1 MILSTVIILAV
12 YLAIILAIGFRSGR
26 GIEQNTESFF
36 VANRHL
42 NWLQES
48 MAVFTTAAPAG
59 ALLGTTG
66 LFYSAGADMLGYL
79 IGYAFLMPLT
89 YWYVGSRLRR
99 LGRGRGYQTQAVF
112 LGDFFESP
120 YLYWGVALAG
130 VFFSIPY
137 FMVNPVALGILLNQ
151 STGIPFWL
159 GVLLFVTVSMAYSLK
174 GGLRAVAN
182 TDIFHGVLLILFFIV
197 AIVTLVLHAGGLH
210 HVFDTPRASVA
221 TSGPGRTLFLSW
233 IVYQGFVVICWPDRS
248 LRMFAVRD
256 DNNMR
261 KGVIISGVML
271 SFASLSYFLIGLA
284 LHAALPDIRN
294 TDTALGAGLEA
305 AAVWLVPW
313 FVMNAWGSGMS
324 NFTAGMISASN
335 IFIKDIFE
343 PWHARRHRA
352 QAGPQRDR
360 VVMRATYTWM
370 VGLALVTLGV
380 CFYPPPFI
388 WNLINLTMGS
398 FLQFAPMLILGLCW
412 RGSTRLGAQI
422 SWTVGVVLMVLW
434 SFVLKPPFGPLAGFN
449 ALVVNSVLFVI
460 VSLLVPEKQEVRD
473 RREAMRRLASL
484 SDDPA
489 VAPLRPQP
497 SAVCAST

>member
-1 MILSTVIILAV
+1 VILTTVVILAA
-12 YLAIILAIGFRSGR
+12 YLAVILAIGFRSGR
-26 GIEQNTESFF
+26 GVEHNSESFF

-99 LGRGRGYQTQAVF
+99 LGRARGYQTQAVF
-112 LGDFFESP
+112 LGDFFQSR

-151 STGIPFWL
+151 YTRIPFWL
-159 GVLLFVTVSMAYSLK
+159 GVLLFVVVSMAYCLK

-182 TDIFHGVLLILFFIV
+182 TDIFHGFLLVLFFIV
-197 AIVTLVLHAGGLH
+197 SIATLVLDAGGLH
-210 HVFDTPRASVA
+210 HVLDTPKAAVA
-221 TSGPGRTLFLSW
+221 VSGPGRTLFLSW

-284 LHAALPDIRN
+284 VHAILPDIRN
-294 TDTALGAGLEA
+294 TDTALAAGLETA
-305 AAVWLVPW
+305 GVWLVPW

-324 NFTAGMISASN
+324 NFTAGMISVSN

-343 PWHARRHRA
+343 PWHTRRYRTA
-352 QAGPQRDR
+352 AGPQRDR
-360 VVMRATYTWM
+360 VVMRATYAWM
-370 VGLALVTLGV
+370 VVLALVTLGV

-388 WNLINLTMGS
+388 WNLINLTMGL
-398 FLQFAPMLILGLCW
+398 FLQFAPMLVLGLLW
-412 RGSTRLGAQI
+412 RGSTRLAAQI
-422 SWTVGVVLMVLW
+422 SWTAGVALMFLW
-434 SFVLKPPFGPLAGFN
+434 SFVLKPPVGPLAGFN
-449 ALVVNSVLFVI
+449 ALIVNTFIFVV
-460 VSLLVPEKQEVRD
+460 VSLLVPEKQEVKD
-473 RREAMRRLASL
+473 QREAMRILASPETEAL
-484 SDDPA
+484 VSA
-489 VAPLRPQP
+489 VDRQP
-497 SAVCAST
+497 STVCAPG

>member
-1 MILSTVIILAV
+1 VILSIVIILGV
-12 YLAIILAIGFRSGR
+12 YLIIILAIGFHSGR
-26 GIEQNTESFF
+26 GADRDSESFF

-66 LFYSAGADMLGYL
+66 LFYTSGADMLGYL

-99 LGRGRGYQTQAVF
+99 LGRARGYQTQAVF
-112 LGDFFESP
+112 LGDFFQSR

-151 STGIPFWL
+151 YTRFPFWL
-159 GVLLFVTVSMAYSLK
+159 GVLLFVVVSMAYSLK

-182 TDIFHGVLLILFFIV
+182 TDIFHGVLLLLFFV
-197 AIVTLVLHAGGLH
+197 VTLVMLISHAGGLSH
-210 HVFDTPRASVA
+210 ILETPKAAVA
-221 TSGPGRTLFLSW
+221 TSGPGLKLFLSW
-233 IVYQGFVVICWPDRS
+233 IIYQGFVVMCWPDRS

-261 KGVIISGVML
+261 KGVIITGVML

-284 LHAALPDIRN
+284 VHTMLPDIRN
-294 TDTALGAGLEA
+294 SDTALATGLQA
-305 AAVWLVPW
+305 VAVWLVPW

-324 NFTAGMISASN
+324 NFTAGMISVSN

-343 PWHARRHRA
+343 PWYVRRFGTP
-352 QAGPQRDR
+352 AGPRRDR
-360 VVMRATYTWM
+360 IVMRVTKAWM
-370 VGLALVTLGV
+370 VALALVTLGV

-388 WNLINLTMGS
+388 WDLINLTMGL
-398 FLQFAPMLILGLCW
+398 FLQFAPMLILGLFW
-412 RGSTRLGAQI
+412 RASTRLAAQC
-422 SWTVGVVLMVLW
+422 SWTVGVALMVLW
-434 SFVLKPPFGPLAGFN
+434 SFVLKPPFGTLAGFN
-449 ALVVNSVLFVI
+449 AVMVNAFIFVV
-460 VSLLVPEKQEVRD
+460 VSLLVPEKPELKEQ
-473 RREAMRRLASL
+473 RESMRMLAGPDTNAEALASHRQSQL
-484 SDDPA
+484 TGSN
-489 VAPLRPQP
+489 
-497 SAVCAST
+497 